1 MISELQLTSPYSVK
15 ELCHMP
21 EPRGHHGA
29 EIFEDKILILGGSK
43 SFAQKDYLDSVLE
56 FDVKTYQCK
65 EMPPLARPL
74 TSMVT
79 VQWRDQVV
87 VVGGYD
93 KDDEV
98 LNDVFMYN
106 IKTGKITVLPSM
118 LEKRWGCCAVITG
131 DSIVVMG
138 GENEED
144 EDLNSVECFTMG
156 SSAWEY
162 LPVMSK
168 ERYRAVAEVLPRGR
182 KYV

>member
-1 MISELQLTSPYSVK
+1 MISELQLTSPYNVK
-15 ELCHMP
+15 ELCQMP
-21 EPRGHHGA
+21 EPRSYHGA
-29 EIFEDKILILGGSK
+29 EIFEGKVLILGGAK
-43 SFAQKDYLDSVLE
+43 SFAFQDHLDGVLE
-56 FDVKTYQCK
+56 FDVKTNQCK
-65 EMPPLARPL
+65 EMPPLAHPL
-74 TSMVT
+74 SSLVT

-87 VVGGYD
+87 ALGGYD

-98 LNDVFMYN
+98 LNDFFMYN

-131 DSIVVMG
+131 DTIVVMG
-138 GENEED
+138 GENEE
-144 EDLNSVECFTMG
+144 ELNSVECFTMG
-156 SSAWEY
+156 SSRWEY